1 MFEIKKKNST
11 VKIYLKETCSIM
23 EIEEFYNEITKIAKN
38 KNKKIK
44 KIEIIPSK
52 ECKIDTS
59 YFQILISLKNSGF
72 NIVFPKGKKN
82 LEEIEILYGIKI

>member
-11 VKIYLKETCSIM
+11 VKICLKETCSIM

-38 KNKKIK
+38 KKIK
-44 KIEIIPSK
+44 KFEIIPSK
-52 ECKIDTS
+52 ECNIDTS

-82 LEEIEILYGIKI
+82 LEEIEALYGIKI

>member
-38 KNKKIK
+38 KKIK
-44 KIEIIPSK
+44 KFEIIPSK
-52 ECKIDTS
+52 ECNIDTS

-82 LEEIEILYGIKI
+82 LEEIETLYGIKI

>member
-38 KNKKIK
+38 KKIK

-52 ECKIDTS
+52 ECNFLFSNLDIFKKLGIQYS
-59 YFQILISLKNSGF
+59 IS
-72 NIVFPKGKKN
+72 
-82 LEEIEILYGIKI
+82 